1 MKLLLCIITTF
12 NIFAVSV
19 GEVIFTKGEVSV
31 ETGIKNKK
39 TVRKIKKGHKLQLN
53 EVVITGNK
61 SLAVI
66 KLKDK
71 STLKVDK
78 NSKMRVSA
86 ILKKLSPTKVE
97 ISKGAVFFNIIK
109 KKAVGKKVPVSFK
122 VQTRTAAMGVR
133 GTTFFVSASGKDKNY
148 DTWMCVKE
156 GTVEAKRHKSNKAV
170 LVRTGEGV
178 KLSRTE
184 KVDNPRPL
192 PWTQGLNWE
201 FDTEK
206 NIENKVDISNAYK
219 DILDQDYD

>member
-19 GEVIFTKGEVSV
+19 GEVIFTKGDVSV
-31 ETGIKNKK
+31 EVGNKK
-39 TVRKIKKGHKLQLN
+39 NTRKINKGHKLQLN
-53 EVVITGNK
+53 EIVVTGKK

-78 NSKMRVSA
+78 NSKMRVSS
-86 ILKKLSPTKVE
+86 ILKKLTPTKVE

-109 KKAVGKKVPVSFK
+109 KKAVGKKNPVSFK

-156 GTVEAKRHKSNKAV
+156 GIVEAKRHKSTKAV
-170 LVRTGEGV
+170 LVKTGEGV

-201 FDTEK
+201 FNTQK